1 MAIQTRKKRKNSL
14 QMWLMVALIVVIAAI
29 LVLPMGGGNDAAAE
43 EPIVL
48 EESER
53 DDLDATTLVKAG
65 MPAPDFTVTM
75 FDGRQLTLSSLRG
88 KVVLLN
94 FWATWCPPCREEL
107 ARVPQE
113 IIERF
118 RGEEFVF
125 LPISRGET
133 REAVAAFRE
142 QMGYTFAM
150 GLDPER
156 AIYDLYAS
164 NYIPRNFLINAEGEV
179 VLASVGYEPE
189 EFDALVAQ
197 IENELKN

>member
-1 MAIQTRKKRKNSL
+1 MAIQTRKKRKNGF
-14 QMWLMVALIVVIAAI
+14 QMWLMLALIVVIVAI
-29 LVLPMGGGNDAAAE
+29 LVMPMGGGNEAAAE
-43 EPIVL
+43 EPIVM

-53 DDLDATTLVKAG
+53 DDLEATTLVKVG

-75 FDGRQLTLSSLRG
+75 FDGRRQTLSSLRG

-107 ARVPQE
+107 ARVPKE

-164 NYIPRNFLINAEGEV
+164 NYIPRNFLINREGEV

>member
-1 MAIQTRKKRKNSL
+1 MAIQTRKKRKNGF
-14 QMWLMVALIVVIAAI
+14 QMWLMLALIVVIVAI
-29 LVLPMGGGNDAAAE
+29 LVMPMGGGNEAAAE
-43 EPIVL
+43 EPIVM

-53 DDLDATTLVKAG
+53 DDLEATTLVKVG

-75 FDGRQLTLSSLRG
+75 FDGRRQTLSSLRG

-164 NYIPRNFLINAEGEV
+164 NYIPRNFLINREGEV

>member
-1 MAIQTRKKRKNSL
+1 MAIQTRKKRKNGF
-14 QMWLMVALIVVIAAI
+14 QMWLMLALIVVIVAI
-29 LVLPMGGGNDAAAE
+29 LVMPMGGGNEAAAE
-43 EPIVL
+43 EPIVM

-53 DDLDATTLVKAG
+53 DDLEATTLVKVG

-75 FDGRQLTLSSLRG
+75 FDGRRLTLSSLRG

-107 ARVPQE
+107 ARVPKE

-164 NYIPRNFLINAEGEV
+164 NYIPRNFLINREGEV

>member
-29 LVLPMGGGNDAAAE
+29 LVLPMGGSNDAAAE

-156 AIYDLYAS
+156 VIYDLYAS

-189 EFDALVAQ
+189 EFDVLVAQ

>member
-1 MAIQTRKKRKNSL
+1 MAIQTRKKRKNGF
-14 QMWLMVALIVVIAAI
+14 QMWLMLALIVVIVAI
-29 LVLPMGGGNDAAAE
+29 LVMPMGGGNEAAAE
-43 EPIVL
+43 EPIVM

-53 DDLDATTLVKAG
+53 DDLEATTLVKAG

-75 FDGRQLTLSSLRG
+75 FDGRRLTLSSLRG

-107 ARVPQE
+107 ARVPKE

-164 NYIPRNFLINAEGEV
+164 NYIPRNFLINREGEV

>member
-1 MAIQTRKKRKNSL
+1 MAIQTRKKRKNGF
-14 QMWLMVALIVVIAAI
+14 QMWLMLALIVVIVAI
-29 LVLPMGGGNDAAAE
+29 LVMPMGGGNEAAAE
-43 EPIVL
+43 EPIVM

-53 DDLDATTLVKAG
+53 DDLEATTLVKGG

-107 ARVPQE
+107 ARVPKE

-164 NYIPRNFLINAEGEV
+164 NYIPRNFLINREGEV

>member
-1 MAIQTRKKRKNSL
+1 MAIQTRKKRKNGF
-14 QMWLMVALIVVIAAI
+14 QMWLMLALIVVIVAI
-29 LVLPMGGGNDAAAE
+29 LVMPMGGGNEAAAE
-43 EPIVL
+43 EPIVM

-53 DDLDATTLVKAG
+53 DDLEATTLVKVG

-107 ARVPQE
+107 VRVPKE

-118 RGEEFVF
+118 RGEEFLF

-164 NYIPRNFLINAEGEV
+164 NYIPRNFLINREGEV

>member
-1 MAIQTRKKRKNSL
+1 MAIQTRKKRKNGF
-14 QMWLMVALIVVIAAI
+14 QMWLMLALIVVIVAI
-29 LVLPMGGGNDAAAE
+29 LVMPMGGGNEAAAE
-43 EPIVL
+43 EPIVM
-48 EESER
+48 EESEH
-53 DDLDATTLVKAG
+53 DDLEASTLVKVG

-75 FDGRQLTLSSLRG
+75 FDGRRQTLSSLRG

-107 ARVPQE
+107 ARVPKE

-164 NYIPRNFLINAEGEV
+164 NYIPRNFLINREGEV

>member
-1 MAIQTRKKRKNSL
+1 
-14 QMWLMVALIVVIAAI
+14 MWLMLALIVVIVAI
-29 LVLPMGGGNDAAAE
+29 LVMPMGGGNEAAAE
-43 EPIVL
+43 EPIVM

-53 DDLDATTLVKAG
+53 DDLEATTLVKVG

-75 FDGRQLTLSSLRG
+75 FDGRRQTLSSLRG

-107 ARVPQE
+107 ARVPKE

-133 REAVAAFRE
+133 REAVAASRE

-164 NYIPRNFLINAEGEV
+164 NYIPRNFLINREGEV

>member
-1 MAIQTRKKRKNSL
+1 MAIQTRKKRKNNL
-14 QMWLMVALIVVIAAI
+14 QLWLMVALIVVIAAI

>member
-1 MAIQTRKKRKNSL
+1 MAIQTRKKRKNGF
-14 QMWLMVALIVVIAAI
+14 QMWLMLALIVVIVAI
-29 LVLPMGGGNDAAAE
+29 LVMPMGGGNEAAAE
-43 EPIVL
+43 EPIVM

-53 DDLDATTLVKAG
+53 DDLEATTLVKAG

-142 QMGYTFAM
+142 QFG
-150 GLDPER
+150 
-156 AIYDLYAS
+156 
-164 NYIPRNFLINAEGEV
+164 
-179 VLASVGYEPE
+179 
-189 EFDALVAQ
+189 
-197 IENELKN
+197 

>member
-1 MAIQTRKKRKNSL
+1 MAIQTRKKRKNGL

-113 IIERF
+113 IIEHF